1 MYDIYINDISCI
13 EQKILP
19 TTRPDIPAP
28 VKNFNEYVFPVVT
41 GNCMRIWGHMM
52 ILRLHLRSTICVR
65 PISGMTHSGSVK
77 KCF

>member
-28 VKNFNEYVFPVVT
+28 VKNYNEYDIPGLVV
-41 GNCMRIWGHMM
+41 
-52 ILRLHLRSTICVR
+52 
-65 PISGMTHSGSVK
+65 GSIF
-77 KCF
+77 CSIQLI

>member
-28 VKNFNEYVFPVVT
+28 VKNYNEYDIPGRDGKLYEDLGTYDDIGDYTYVQLYV
-41 GNCMRIWGHMM
+41 CA
-52 ILRLHLRSTICVR
+52 RSVA
-65 PISGMTHSGSVK
+65 
-77 KCF
+77 

>member
-28 VKNFNEYVFPVVT
+28 VKNYNEYDIPGRDGKLYEDLGT
-41 GNCMRIWGHMM
+41 YDD
-52 ILRLHLRSTICVR
+52 ICVR

>member
-28 VKNFNEYVFPVVT
+28 VKNYNEYDIPGRDGKLYEDLGT
-41 GNCMRIWGHMM
+41 YDDI
-52 ILRLHLRSTICVR
+52 
-65 PISGMTHSGSVK
+65 
-77 KCF
+77 

>member
-28 VKNFNEYVFPVVT
+28 VKNYNEYDIPGRDGKLYEDLAVSETTVDRFSSYSQKAPPV
-41 GNCMRIWGHMM
+41 
-52 ILRLHLRSTICVR
+52 LS
-65 PISGMTHSGSVK
+65 
-77 KCF
+77 